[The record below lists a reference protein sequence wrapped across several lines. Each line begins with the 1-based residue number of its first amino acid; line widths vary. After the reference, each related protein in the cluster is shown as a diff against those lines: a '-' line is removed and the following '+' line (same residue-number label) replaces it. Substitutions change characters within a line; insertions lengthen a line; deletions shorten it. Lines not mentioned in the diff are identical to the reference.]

1 MPAATPLSSCL
12 LGLKKDALKGLGS
25 RNACSLYLPPRSTNP
40 LQIGDPPL
48 KLIEDVKQNCLPC
61 ACTCIAAYMSH
72 LAFLHATL
80 QYVTTKWYKR
90 VGITSIWLKIRVSR
104 RRQSCFSSL
113 RTILVHK
120 MVAWRCVIFF
130 FRMVSPTRHWSKS
143 HAVSIKHLRQ

>member
-1 MPAATPLSSCL
+1 MPAATPLFFLPFRSQKGCSERLRFKECL
-12 LGLKKDALKGLGS
+12 QPVFTS
-25 RNACSLYLPPRSTNP
+25 QVYQP
-40 LQIGDPPL
+40 LQIGNPPL
-48 KLIEDVKQNCLPC
+48 KSIEDVKQNCLPC

-90 VGITSIWLKIRVSR
+90 VGITSIWLKIMASR

-120 MVAWRCVIFF
+120 MVAWRCVIFL